1 MPWLPG
7 GSIRPNSWVLTWVNS
22 SPESGFGASMLV
34 ATPYGTTLR
43 SAPCSAHG
51 GIGLDRSLPS
61 TPSNEATSPGWYSR
75 PSRLSNDRFSNITV
89 TT

>member
-1 MPWLPG
+1 VTDGASSLTLARHAGRNRPPG
-7 GSIRPNSWVLTWVNS
+7 
-22 SPESGFGASMLV
+22 SGFGASMLA

-51 GIGLDRSLPS
+51 GIGLLKCLPI
-61 TPSNEATSPGWYSR
+61 TPSNEATSPGWYNR
-75 PSRLSNDRFSNITV
+75 PSRLSNDRFSNITD